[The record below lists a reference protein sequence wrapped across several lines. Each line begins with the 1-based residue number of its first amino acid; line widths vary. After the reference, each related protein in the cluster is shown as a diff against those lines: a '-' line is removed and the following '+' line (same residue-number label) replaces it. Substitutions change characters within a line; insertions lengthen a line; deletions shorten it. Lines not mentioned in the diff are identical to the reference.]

1 MAEKVAANKAQYHF
15 FCGDIEKRTFEV
27 AEFTGCEHISAPYNF
42 TITLVSQVPD
52 ISPDTVIGHPASLYI
67 LRKGKYHPYSGVIN
81 EFQLIDKSV
90 DYCIYR
96 AELVPR
102 IWMASLNYQT
112 RIFQKTT
119 ISNIIKTVLNDANV
133 QNVQISIQNDP
144 EHEYIVQYQE
154 SDLNF
159 ISRLMEENGIW
170 YFFKEEA
177 KEIDPVES
185 SESGL
190 ISEEVLYI
198 VDAPQDFEDIPGT
211 SSDVVFRS
219 SSGMYERDSGDV
231 YESITQ
237 VQYEKVITPKE
248 VFVKNYNY
256 RSPEDDLVGRKPVTN
271 GIKGTVYEYG
281 GMFKTSPEADTAATI
296 LSKRIQSRQ
305 ISLQGAGDCRAF
317 KVGYR
322 FVLKDHFRTDV
333 CQPYVVTSVTHS
345 GGNFSGRESL
355 TYSNRFSA
363 IPMDIA
369 NQFAPEKT
377 SIITRVNGVMSAHI
391 EANNADYATIDDKG
405 RYKVRLPYDLVGKKN
420 DCTGSKYVRLAQPYS
435 GAQYGIHFPSHQGT
449 EMVLACI
456 DGDPNKP
463 VGIGT
468 VPNANT
474 ISPVVESNKQQN
486 LIRTAG
492 GNELLMDDTDAKQ
505 VVQLRTNGQ
514 NVLKMDDENKRI
526 TVQSTDKNIIT
537 IDDTNSVIQILSSK
551 HLISLS
557 YADDSGILITTEG
570 NNVIN
575 LDDTNKKI
583 TVQTGG
589 GHQIEM
595 DDNGKK
601 IVLADGQG
609 KNTVTLDGSKG
620 IILDTT
626 GKLSIN
632 ATQDIEIKGANIK
645 MSAST
650 GKIDI
655 KATQDLS
662 LAGLNINE
670 KANVAV
676 KIEGVQLEAK
686 GSATVKVQGAMT
698 EIKGDATIKV
708 SGGAM
713 AEVSGGGMTT
723 IKGGIVMIN

>member
-1 MAEKVAANKAQYHF
+1 MAEKVAANKSQYHF
-15 FCGDIEKRTFEV
+15 FCGDIEKKTFEV
-27 AEFTGCEHISAPYNF
+27 AEFTGFEHISSPYNF
-42 TITLVSQVPD
+42 VITLVSQVPD
-52 ISPDTVIGHPASLYI
+52 ISPDKLIGHPASLYI
-67 LRKGKYHPYSGVIN
+67 LRKGKYLPYSGVIN

-112 RIFQKTT
+112 RIFQKIT
-119 ISNIIKTVLNDANV
+119 ISDIIKKVLDEANV
-133 QNVQISIQNDP
+133 KNVQISIQNNP
-144 EHEYIVQYQE
+144 EHEYVVQYQE

-177 KEIDPVES
+177 KDTNAVES
-185 SESGL
+185 SKKGL
-190 ISEEVLYI
+190 VSEEVLHI
-198 VDAPQDFEDIPGT
+198 VDSPKEFKDIG
-211 SSDVVFRS
+211 SDNAVVFRS
-219 SSGMYERDSGDV
+219 ASGMYEKDNDEV
-231 YESITQ
+231 YESISQ
-237 VQYEKVITPKE
+237 VQYEKVIIPKE

-271 GIKGTVYEYG
+271 GLRGTVYEYG
-281 GMFKTSPEADTAATI
+281 GMFKTSPEADKAATV

-305 ISLQGAGDCRAF
+305 INLQGAGDCRAF

-322 FVLKDHFRTDV
+322 FKLKDHFRTDI
-333 CQPYVVTSVTHS
+333 CQPYVITSVTHS
-345 GGNFSGRESL
+345 GGNFTGREAL

-363 IPMDIA
+363 IPMEVA

-377 SIITRVNGVMSAHI
+377 AIISRVNGIISAQI
-391 EANNADYATIDDKG
+391 EANNAEYATIDDKG
-405 RYKVRLPYDLVGKKN
+405 RYKVRLPFDLVGKKN

-435 GAQYGIHFPSHQGT
+435 GAQYGMHFPSHQGT

-456 DGDPNKP
+456 DGDPSKP
-463 VGIGT
+463 MGIGT

-486 LIRTAG
+486 VIRTAG
-492 GNELLMDDTDAKQ
+492 GNEMAMDDTDGKQAVQIHTNAK
-505 VVQLRTNGQ
+505 
-514 NVLKMDDENKRI
+514 NVIRMDDDKKRI
-526 TVQSTDKNIIT
+526 TVQSTDKNLIT
-537 IDDTNSVIQILSSK
+537 IDDTNSVIQIVSNK
-551 HLISLS
+551 HMISLS
-557 YADDSGILITTEG
+557 YADDTGILITTEG
-570 NNVIN
+570 KNVFS
-575 LDDTNKKI
+575 LDDKNKKI

-620 IILDTT
+620 IILDTK

-632 ATQDIEIKGANIK
+632 ATQDIDIKGANIK
-645 MSAST
+645 MSTST

-662 LAGLNINE
+662 IAGLNVNQ
-670 KANVAV
+670 KATVAM

-686 GSATVKVQGAMT
+686 GSASVKLQGAMT

-713 AEVSGGGMTT
+713 AELSGGGMTT
-723 IKGGIVMIN
+723 IKGGVVMIN

>member
-15 FCGDIEKRTFEV
+15 FCGDIEKKTFEV
-27 AEFTGCEHISAPYNF
+27 AEFTGFEHISAPYNF
-42 TITLVSQVPD
+42 EITLVSQVAD
-52 ISPDTVIGHPASLYI
+52 ISPDTLIGKPASLYI
-67 LRKGKYHPYSGVIN
+67 LRKGKYLPYSGVVT

-102 IWMASLNYQT
+102 IWMASLNHQT
-112 RIFQKTT
+112 RIFQKIT
-119 ISNIIKTVLNDANV
+119 IKDIIKKVLDDANV
-133 QNVQISIQNDP
+133 KNYKINFQNNP
-144 EHEYIVQYQE
+144 EHEYVVQYQE

-170 YFFKEEA
+170 YFFKEDSKGVDDVEKA
-177 KEIDPVES
+177 KK
-185 SESGL
+185 GL
-190 ISEEVLYI
+190 VSEEVLHI
-198 VDAPQDFEDIPGT
+198 VDAATDFQDIG
-211 SSDVVFRS
+211 SDNNVVFRS
-219 SSGMYERDSGDV
+219 ASGMYERDNDET

-237 VQYEKVITPKE
+237 VQYEKIITPKE

-256 RSPEDDLVGRKPVTN
+256 RSPEDDLVGRKPITN
-271 GIKGTVYEYG
+271 GLKGTVYEYG
-281 GMFKTSPEADTAATI
+281 GMFKSSPEADTAANV
-296 LSKRIQSRQ
+296 LSKRIESRQ
-305 ISLQGAGDCRAF
+305 INLQGSGDCRAF

-322 FVLKDHFRTDV
+322 FTLKDHFRADICV
-333 CQPYVVTSVTHS
+333 PYVITSVNHS
-345 GGNFSGRESL
+345 GGNFAGRETL
-355 TYSNRFSA
+355 TYSNRFGA

-369 NQFAPEKT
+369 NRFAPEKT
-377 SIITRVNGVMSAHI
+377 AIVSKVNGVMSAQI

-405 RYKVRLPYDLVGKKN
+405 RYKVRLPFDLVGKKN

-463 VGIGT
+463 IGIGT

-486 LIRTAG
+486 VIRTAG
-492 GNELLMDDTDAKQ
+492 GNEMLMDDTDGKQ
-505 VVQLRTNGQ
+505 IVQLRTNGQ
-514 NVLKMDDENKRI
+514 HVMRMDDEKQRI

-537 IDDTNSVIQILSSK
+537 IDDTNSVIQIVSNK
-551 HLISLS
+551 HMISLS
-557 YADDSGILITTEG
+557 YADDTGILITTEG
-570 NNVIN
+570 KHTVA
-575 LDDTNKKI
+575 LDDKNKKI

-589 GHQIEM
+589 GHQILM

-609 KNTVTLDGSKG
+609 KNTVTLDGNKG
-620 IILDTT
+620 IIMDTK
-626 GKLSIN
+626 GKLSIS
-632 ATQDIEIKGANIK
+632 ATQDIDIKGANIK

-698 EIKGDATIKV
+698 EVKGDATIKV

-723 IKGGIVMIN
+723 VKGGVVMIN

>member
-15 FCGDIEKRTFEV
+15 FCGDIEKKTFEV
-27 AEFTGCEHISAPYNF
+27 AEFNGCEHISAPYNF
-42 TITLVSQVPD
+42 SITLVSRVPD
-52 ISPDTVIGHPASLYI
+52 ISPDSVIGNQASLYI
-67 LRKGKYHPYSGVIN
+67 LRKDKYHPYSGVIN

-112 RIFQKTT
+112 RIFQKST
-119 ISNIIKTVLNDANV
+119 ISTIIKTVLNDSNV
-133 QNVQISIQNDP
+133 KNFEIKIKNDP
-144 EHEYIVQYQE
+144 QHEYIVQYQE

-170 YFFKEEA
+170 YFFKEKPME
-177 KEIDPVES
+177 KDTVET
-185 SESGL
+185 SEKGL
-190 ISEEVLYI
+190 FSEEVLYI
-198 VDAPQDFEDIPGT
+198 VDEAKAFEDIPGE
-211 SSDVVFRS
+211 SSDVLFRS
-219 SSGMYERDSGDV
+219 SSGMYERDNDEI
-231 YESITQ
+231 YESINQ
-237 VQYEKVITPKE
+237 VQYEKVIIPKE

-256 RSPEDDLVGRKPVTN
+256 RSPEDDLVGKQPVSN
-271 GIKGTVYEYG
+271 GLKGTVYEYG
-281 GMFKTSPEADTAATI
+281 GMFKTSPEADAAATV
-296 LSKRIQSRQ
+296 LSKRIQSRR
-305 ISLQGAGDCRAF
+305 ISMQGAGDSRAF

-322 FVLKDHFRTDV
+322 FVLKDHFREDV
-333 CQPYVVTSVTHS
+333 CLPYVIMAVTHS
-345 GGNFSGRESL
+345 GGNFSGREAL

-363 IPMDIA
+363 IPMEVA
-369 NQFAPEKT
+369 NEFAPEKT
-377 SIITRVNGVMSAHI
+377 SIVTKVNGVMSAHI
-391 EANNADYATIDDKG
+391 EANNAEYATIDDKG
-405 RYKVRLPYDLVGKKN
+405 RYKVRLPFDLAGKKN

-468 VPNANT
+468 VPNADT

-492 GNELLMDDTDAKQ
+492 GNELLMDDTDGKQ
-505 VVQLRTNGQ
+505 VVQLRSNAQ

-537 IDDTNSVIQILSSK
+537 IDDTNSVIQILSNK

-557 YADDSGILITTEG
+557 YADDTGILITTEG
-570 NNVIN
+570 ENIMS
-575 LDDTNKKI
+575 LSDKDKKI

-589 GHQIEM
+589 GHLIEM

-601 IVLADGQG
+601 ITLADGQG

-620 IILDTT
+620 IILDTK

-650 GKIDI
+650 GKIDV

-662 LAGLNINE
+662 LSGLNINE
-670 KANVAV
+670 KATVAV
-676 KIEGVQLEAK
+676 KIEGVEVEAK
-686 GSATVKVQGAMT
+686 GTASVKVKGAIT
-698 EIKGDATIKV
+698 DVKGDAIVKV
-708 SGGAM
+708 SAPM
-713 AEVSGGGMTT
+713 AELSGDGMTT